1 MEAKPFKGRCAC
13 WLRHT
18 EFDLVQRLLVNSQLF
33 LLDNAIFFLFVIFV
47 TRAVIGR
54 SVCFLNHHLFIGE
67 EVSKMDELRGSKR
80 VALTNASTQL
90 VPADS

>member
-67 EVSKMDELRGSKR
+67 KGK
-80 VALTNASTQL
+80 QIG
-90 VPADS
+90 

>member
-33 LLDNAIFFLFVIFV
+33 LFDNAFFFIVIIV
-47 TRAVIGR
+47 TRVVIDR

-90 VPADS
+90 APADS

>member
-13 WLRHT
+13 RLRHT

-67 EVSKMDELRGSKR
+67 KVSKLGELRGSTR

-90 VPADS
+90 ASADS